1 MFLYICTGYHYGIYS
16 CESCVRCL
24 YIFVQG
30 TIMGSTPVI
39 ISYVRCLYIFEQDT
53 IMGSTPVRVM

>member
-1 MFLYICTGYHYGIYS
+1 MFVYICTGYHYGIYS
-16 CESCVRCL
+16 CDDSYVRCF

-39 ISYVRCLYIFEQDT
+39 V
-53 IMGSTPVRVM
+53 V